1 VNHDLDAA
9 LAALGYTAFRPGQ
22 REAIEQLLAQRC
34 LLLVAPTG
42 GGKSLTYQLPAAILP
57 GTTLV
62 ISPLISLMHDQVRA
76 LDELDVPATYLAS
89 TLDGAEL
96 RRRMARLHEYKLV
109 YVAPE
114 RLSMPGFRDRLAR
127 IECPLVAVDEAHCI
141 SEWGHDFRRDYL
153 QIGAFLQELRGASVL
168 ACTATATPIVRDE
181 IVARLGLPHDT
192 PQMVHGFARPNLVL
206 RASEVRDAAERRK
219 LVDEQLDEALAG
231 GGAAIVYS
239 PTRKMSEEEDLRLR
253 RAGRDSACYHA
264 GLAPAIR
271 EQVQRDFRAGNL
283 DVVVA
288 TNAFGMGIDRA
299 DVRAVVHL
307 GPPGSVEAY
316 YQEVGRA
323 GRDGERAYGLLLTS
337 PQDMPLRRRLIE
349 MDVDGNAP
357 DPDNVEHKWNLFLE
371 LMRWTEG
378 GSCRHDAILRY
389 FGADGELGGCG
400 QCDACTTLAQT
411 DADPEEVTL
420 LVRKALSGV
429 ARCDRRLGLTAVA
442 KLLQGATDDRLTR
455 WELDATSTFGAL
467 TDRKETW
474 ITRLL
479 RRCVTAGWVTFTG
492 GDRPLVALTREDR
505 DVMQGRRPARLVL
518 PPERAPRPAKRR
530 RAEVPAM
537 DELGVGA
544 TELFEALRSH
554 RLQLARDEGVPPYV
568 IASDRCLRDL
578 ARQRPHTVDEL
589 LLVHGIGPAKAERY
603 GEGLLEVVAHA
614 PPP

>member
-1 VNHDLDAA
+1 MNYDLDAT
-9 LAALGYTAFRPGQ
+9 LAALGYAAFRPGQ
-22 REAIEQLLAQRC
+22 REAIEQLLARRY

-42 GGKSLTYQLPAAILP
+42 GGKSLTYQLPAALLA

-76 LDELDVPATYLAS
+76 LDELGVPATYLAS

-96 RRRMARLHEYKLV
+96 ARRMGRLREYKLV

-114 RLSMPGFRDRLAR
+114 RLGSPGFRERLAR

-141 SEWGHDFRRDYL
+141 SEWGHDFRPEYM
-153 QIGAFLQELRGASVL
+153 QIGAFLQEFGDVSVL
-168 ACTATATPIVRDE
+168 ACTATATPVVRDE
-181 IVARLGLPHDT
+181 IVARLGLPRDT
-192 PQMVHGFARPNLVL
+192 PQLVHGFARPNLVL

-219 LVDEQLDEALAG
+219 LVDAQLDEALEG

-239 PTRKMSEEEDLRLR
+239 PTRRMSEEEDQRLR
-253 RAGRDSACYHA
+253 HAGRDSACYHA

-271 EQVQRDFRAGNL
+271 ERVQRRFRAGDL
-283 DVVVA
+283 DIVVA
-288 TNAFGMGIDRA
+288 TNAFGMGIDRP

-307 GPPGSVEAY
+307 APPGSIEAY

-323 GRDGERAYGLLLTS
+323 GRDGERAYGLLLTAA
-337 PQDMPLRRRLIE
+337 QDMPLRRRLIE
-349 MDVDGNAP
+349 MDVDGRVLTP
-357 DPDNVEHKWNLFLE
+357 EVVEHKWNLFLE

-400 QCDACTTLAQT
+400 HCDACTTLAQD

-429 ARCDRRLGLTAVA
+429 ARCDRRLGLTAAA
-442 KLLQGATDDRLTR
+442 KLLKGTDDDRLTR
-455 WELDATSTFGAL
+455 WDLDTVNTFGAL
-467 TDRKETW
+467 SDRKEAW

-479 RRCVTAGWVTFTG
+479 RRCVTAGWVSFTG
-492 GDRPLVALTREDR
+492 GDRPLVVLTREGR
-505 DVMQGRRPARLVL
+505 DVMQGRRPARLLL
-518 PPERAPRPAKRR
+518 PPERAPRPTKRR

-537 DELGVGA
+537 DELDAEA
-544 TELFEALRSH
+544 TELFEALRRH

-603 GEGLLEVVAHA
+603 GEGLLEVVTHV